1 MTISLSVFL
10 YIYFV
15 FLAVWLIFSLAAVYH
30 MIKFSFKNFTSFF
43 ATFIFIGVSIFILME
58 SYNYLSRI
66 DWEMNVI
73 VFENMFNH
81 KLPF

>member
-1 MTISLSVFL
+1 MTFPLYYFL
-10 YIYFV
+10 LIYLLFI
-15 FLAVWLIFSLAAVYH
+15 LLWLVFSLVAVYH
-30 MIKFSFKNFTSFF
+30 MIKFSFKNFISFF
-43 ATFIFIGVSIFILME
+43 ATFIFIGVSALILME

>member
-1 MTISLSVFL
+1 MTFPLYYFLLIYSLFIL
-10 YIYFV
+10 
-15 FLAVWLIFSLAAVYH
+15 LWLIFSLAAVYH

>member
-1 MTISLSVFL
+1 MVISLFVFL

-15 FLAVWLIFSLAAVYH
+15 FLAVWFIFSLVAVYH
-30 MIKFSFKNFTSFF
+30 MIKFSFKNFTGFF

>member
-1 MTISLSVFL
+1 MTFPLYYFL
-10 YIYFV
+10 LIYLLFI
-15 FLAVWLIFSLAAVYH
+15 LLWLIFSLVAVYH